1 MEKIEQLF
9 RQHYSKMFLVS
20 RMILGDEETARDVVS
35 DIFADMLSGKLR
47 IPPNITEGYFV
58 VLTRNRC
65 LNSL

>member
-35 DIFADMLSGKLR
+35 DIFADMLADLAD
-47 IPPNITEGYFV
+47 E
-58 VLTRNRC
+58 VLHQQ
-65 LNSL
+65 L

>member
-35 DIFADMLSGKLR
+35 DIFCRFAQWKASAS
-47 IPPNITEGYFV
+47 T
-58 VLTRNRC
+58 
-65 LNSL
+65 

>member
-35 DIFADMLSGKLR
+35 DILQICLVESCGFLPIVRKVTLSFLLE
-47 IPPNITEGYFV
+47 TDV
-58 VLTRNRC
+58 
-65 LNSL
+65 

>member
-35 DIFADMLSGKLR
+35 DILQICSVESFGFHLKVRKVTLSFLLE
-47 IPPNITEGYFV
+47 TDV
-58 VLTRNRC
+58 
-65 LNSL
+65 